1 LEAELAGIGAALM
14 AGRCVVVHCVS
25 GMMRSPVVGN
35 RKTVGWDG
43 VRWGSFWHQSAL
55 CPSRAFAGVEEHIL
69 QLFVRMPGQAFDH
82 EVVVI
87 FFDLF
92 GKGSVFMLP
101 IDDERVD

>member
-1 LEAELAGIGAALM
+1 MHSVRCFNVVGVFGNLAIERFAALL
-14 AGRCVVVHCVS
+14 ASIG
-25 GMMRSPVVGN
+25 
-35 RKTVGWDG
+35 T
-43 VRWGSFWHQSAL
+43 L
-55 CPSRAFAGVEEHIL
+55 LSRAFAGVEEL

-82 EVVVI
+82 EAAVI